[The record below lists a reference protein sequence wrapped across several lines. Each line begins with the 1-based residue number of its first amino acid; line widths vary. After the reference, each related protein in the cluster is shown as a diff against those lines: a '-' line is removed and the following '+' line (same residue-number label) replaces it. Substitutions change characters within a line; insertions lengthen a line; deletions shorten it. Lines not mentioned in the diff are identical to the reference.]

1 MTADT
6 YVIVGASLAGA
17 KAAETLRDEGFDGAI
32 VLIGAETERPYER
45 PPLSKDLL
53 LGKAD
58 RNTAFVHEPG
68 WYAEHD
74 VDLRLGSRVTSS
86 TGPPGRCAW
95 KTARRSATPGC
106 CWPPA
111 PSPRRLPVP
120 GADLD
125 GLLYLRTLA
134 DSEALLA
141 VLRRGGQRGRSPG
154 RAGSGWRWPPRPG
167 RRAARSPSSSPRPR
181 RCSGR
186 SAPSW
191 ARCSA
196 ACTASHGVQFRLGEG
211 ISELRGDGSG
221 SGAAGQ
227 AARRGA
233 PGADLG
239 RRHAGRRRGD
249 RRHRRGAE
257 VGLAAD
263 AGLEVDNGI
272 LVDASLRTSDPDIF
286 AAGDVA
292 SAVNP
297 LLGRRIRV
305 EHWANALNGGP
316 AAARAM
322 LGQQVSYDRVP
333 YFFSDQ
339 YDLGMEAAGVPE
351 PGGYDQVVYRGE
363 PQSRE
368 FVAFW
373 LRSGVVVAGMN
384 VNVWDVNDAIQ
395 DLIRS
400 GSPVDAGA
408 AGRPR
413 RPAGGPGVTVPPVP
427 RRPPGR
433 APRRGRPAPGG
444 SLITARG
451 GRAAS

>member
-17 KAAETLRDEGFDGAI
+17 KAAETLRAEGFDGAI

-45 PPLSKDLL
+45 PPLSKDML

-58 RNTAFVHEPG
+58 RSKAFVHEPG
-68 WYAEHD
+68 WYGEHD
-74 VDLRLGSRVTSS
+74 VDLRLGSRVTTLDRAARQVRLEDGSAVGYTRLLLA
-86 TGPPGRCAW
+86 TGA
-95 KTARRSATPGC
+95 A
-106 CWPPA
+106 
-111 PSPRRLPVP
+111 PRRLPVP
-120 GADLD
+120 GADLA
-125 GLLYLRTLA
+125 GLMYLRTLA

-141 VLRRGGQRGRSPG
+141 VLRQGGQVVI
-154 RAGSGWRWPPRPG
+154 AGAGWIG
-167 RRAARSPSSSPRPR
+167 LEVAAAARQAGCAVTVVEPEATPLH
-181 RCSGR
+181 R
-186 SAPSW
+186 SVGPELGEVFGQLH
-191 ARCSA
+191 RE
-196 ACTASHGVQFRLGEG
+196 HGVQFRLGES

-221 SGAAGQ
+221 SAAAGQ
-227 AARRGA
+227 AAGA
-233 PGADLG
+233 LRQVLTSGGATLEADVVL
-239 RRHAGRRRGD
+239 AGI
-249 RRHRRGAE
+249 GA
-257 VGLAAD
+257 VPNAGLAAD

-272 LVDASLRTSDPDIF
+272 LTDASLRTSDPDIF

-292 SAVNP
+292 NAVNP

-373 LRSGVVVAGMN
+373 LKSGVVVAGMN
-384 VNVWDVNDAIQ
+384 VNVWDVSDAIQ

-400 GSPVDAGA
+400 GSPVDAA
-408 AGRPR
+408 RLAD
-413 RPAGGPGVTVPPVP
+413 ADVPL
-427 RRPPGR
+427 
-433 APRRGRPAPGG
+433 ADLA
-444 SLITARG
+444 
-451 GRAAS
+451 